1 MAKRRRDPV
10 RFGNRLIQ
18 WGPYSNRPFSQRLA
32 VKLLLSE
39 QQIRD
44 GVQRLAGEVREA
56 YLDRPLTI
64 IGVLTGSLVLLADLI
79 RHVNIPLRVG
89 FVQAKSY
96 RGDATYPGE
105 LTINSELMPD
115 VKGRDVL
122 LLDDIFDTGHT
133 LKALVTQIGNMGPR
147 SVRSAVLLRKLGRQ
161 EVAFEPDYVAFEIPN
176 EFVVGYGLDFQD
188 AYRHLPHVAVLEPAD
203 IADGPPP

>member
-1 MAKRRRDPV
+1 
-10 RFGNRLIQ
+10 
-18 WGPYSNRPFSQRLA
+18 

-44 GVQRLAGEVREA
+44 GVQRLAGEVRTH
-56 YLDRPLTI
+56 YQDRPLTI

-79 RHVNIPLRVG
+79 RQINIPLRVG

-105 LTINSELMPD
+105 LTINADLMPD

-133 LKALVTQIGNMGPR
+133 LKALVAQVGNMGPH

-161 EVAFEPDYVAFEIPN
+161 EVTFEPDYVAFEIPN

-188 AYRHLPHVAVLEPAD
+188 AYRHLPHVAVLEADD
-203 IADGPPP
+203 IAVGPPP